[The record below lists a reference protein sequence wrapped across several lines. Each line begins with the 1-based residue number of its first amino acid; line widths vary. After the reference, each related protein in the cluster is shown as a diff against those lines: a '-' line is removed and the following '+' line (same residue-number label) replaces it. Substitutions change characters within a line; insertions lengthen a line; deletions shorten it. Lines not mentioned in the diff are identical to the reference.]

1 MKGKTVAQSR
11 VTVSRLM
18 MPEHANPF
26 GNVHGGE
33 IMKLVDETGGLVAMR
48 HAGCAMVTVAMDAM
62 TFLEPVRIGDLLTLT
77 GELSY
82 VGRTSMEV
90 RVSVIA
96 ENPLTGERMHTNWAY
111 VVYVAIDDQGRPQ
124 PVPPLIVETDE
135 ERERMK
141 RGKERQAYRLQQ
153 REHEKPS

>member
-11 VTVSRLM
+11 ISVSRLM
-18 MPEHANPF
+18 MPEHANPL

-33 IMKLVDETGGLVAMR
+33 IMKLVDETGGLVSMR
-48 HAGCAMVTVAMDAM
+48 HAGCPAVTVAMDAM
-62 TFLEPVRIGDLLTLT
+62 TFLEPVRIGDLLTLS

-96 ENPLTGERMHTNWAY
+96 ENPLTGQRMHTNWAY
-111 VVYVAIDDQGRPQ
+111 VVYVAIDEQGHPQ
-124 PVPPLIVETDE
+124 PVPPLIAETDE

-141 RGKERQAYRLQQ
+141 RGEERQAYRLRQ
-153 REHEKPS
+153 REHEMSG